1 MKMPWKTVLSK
12 SCGNKNRKNMK
23 TVKFK
28 DFKENVKVGDLV
40 ILNNYSDPKLF
51 MCKKNVWRVFGIDPF
66 VYREYKCRKLCR
78 IYGVG
83 GDVSFTVISEKEYK
97 TLPLEAKRKYYT
109 TEQIDEAKE
118 IVRDK
123 VLEIFKNLPWKHANL
138 ISYILRPDQTAFG
151 AAWSYNEDNIDN
163 IVYKNIIT
171 RKDLEYDG
179 NAGYTLID
187 IARCIKEGWFDE

>member
-1 MKMPWKTVLSK
+1 
-12 SCGNKNRKNMK
+12 MK

-51 MCKKNVWRVFGIDPF
+51 MCKKNVWRVFGIDPL
-66 VYREYKCRKLCR
+66 VYREYKCRKLCKIHR
-78 IYGVG
+78 VG

-97 TLPLEAKRKYYT
+97 ALPLKAKRKYYT
-109 TEQIDEAKE
+109 TEHIDEAKE
-118 IVRDK
+118 TVRDK

-151 AAWSYNEDNIDN
+151 AAWSYNEDNIG
-163 IVYKNIIT
+163 NIIYQNIIK
-171 RKDLEYDG
+171 RDGLEYDG
-179 NAGYTLID
+179 NAGFTLLD
-187 IARCIKEGWFDE
+187 VAKHIKEGWFDD

>member
-1 MKMPWKTVLSK
+1 
-12 SCGNKNRKNMK
+12 MK

-28 DFKENVKVGDLV
+28 DFKESVKVGDLV
-40 ILNNYSDPKLF
+40 ILNNYPDPKLF

-78 IYGVG
+78 IHGVG

-138 ISYILRPDQTAFG
+138 ISYILRPDSTAFG

-163 IVYKNIIT
+163 IVYKNIIM

-179 NAGYTLID
+179 NAGFTLLD
-187 IARCIKEGWFDE
+187 VARCIKEGWFDD